1 MYIFYLE
8 PALFTGVDPVGA
20 LAGTDPGGP
29 LHPHTSCHRK
39 LNHSWSPNASGE
51 DLIKKSDQSDILPP
65 LKAVVVPGTGGAG
78 AGAAGAG
85 AAGGLYSMV
94 MMVLCWCL

>member
-8 PALFTGVDPVGA
+8 PALSTVVDPVGA
-20 LAGTDPGGP
+20 LAGANPGGP

-39 LNHSWSPNASGE
+39 LDHSWSSNASGE
-51 DLIKKSDQSDILPP
+51 DLIMGRDHSDILLP

-85 AAGGLYSMV
+85 AAGGFYSMWR
-94 MMVLCWCL
+94 MILC

>member
-1 MYIFYLE
+1 MYELCLDPAIFVG
-8 PALFTGVDPVGA
+8 AGPVVA

-39 LNHSWSPNASGE
+39 LNHSWSSNASGE
-51 DLIKKSDQSDILPP
+51 DLIIMESDHSDILLP

-85 AAGGLYSMV
+85 AAGGFYSMWR
-94 MMVLCWCL
+94 MILC

>member
-1 MYIFYLE
+1 MYELCLDPAIFVG
-8 PALFTGVDPVGA
+8 AGPVVA

-39 LNHSWSPNASGE
+39 LNHSWSSNASGE
-51 DLIKKSDQSDILPP
+51 DLIKESDHCDILLP

-85 AAGGLYSMV
+85 AAGGFYSMWR
-94 MMVLCWCL
+94 MILC